1 MAQTFRTDP
10 ETGRTV
16 ISQDNVV
23 GRQMAGG
30 ERIDNRISDGGA
42 TVNGRDTVRRGYESM
57 SAPTRPGT
65 GYMARSEFE
74 SLSGMTETNPYGND
88 GFFSRVFGID
98 PSKID
103 YTNTLGTQGIA
114 NVKRM
119 AYDRFMNPFAQVDVF
134 GNPTMGASAAR
145 GTTRS
150 GVQPGDLTIFG
161 PAAEGQA
168 EGIGALIGNALGFNM
183 NPTIIPGTVGSD
195 ARGQDRGIYDFD
207 VPKNMDELVSAALR
221 ENAIEARDPAAVPE
235 TIDRGIFTTD
245 DDSPSGAVDYATV
258 SQFPPAEST
267 YDLEARLDR
276 RRAYTPTVAEILLND
291 EPTYTGPFTSQTAE
305 DIYMSGADTPVSTFT
320 GGIGTDDTGGATIT
334 RQDGSDDVRYLAD
347 DKGPSAVYPYPERD
361 LPFNRFGTPTSRP
374 APAATSTAPIDLTAG
389 VGEEL
394 LGTRP
399 TVPID
404 RSDDSGFTSVFQ
416 STFEPT
422 DVATRFTPEQV
433 LRANQNN
440 ATMRRRAEL
449 MAQGM
454 SVDAARMQAERESL
468 RARAAALGFGQ

>member
-1 MAQTFRTDP
+1 VAQTFRTDP

-30 ERIDNRISDGGA
+30 ERVDNRISDGGA
-42 TVNGRDTVRRGYESM
+42 TVDGRDTVRRGYESM

-65 GYMARSEFE
+65 GYMSRSEFE

-221 ENAIEARDPAAVPE
+221 DSGTVPE

-245 DDSPSGAVDYATV
+245 DDSPSGAESNNPPGGTIRVINTGGQDLLDI
-258 SQFPPAEST
+258 SQS
-267 YDLEARLDR
+267 
-276 RRAYTPTVAEILLND
+276 PTVAEILLNE
-291 EPTYTGPFTSQTAE
+291 EPAYTGPFTSQTAE

-404 RSDDSGFTSVFQ
+404 RSDDSGFASVFQ

>member
-1 MAQTFRTDP
+1 MA
-10 ETGRTV
+10 
-16 ISQDNVV
+16 S
-23 GRQMAGG
+23 G
-30 ERIDNRISDGGA
+30 ERVDNRISDGGA

-114 NVKRM
+114 NVKRQ
-119 AYDRFMNPFAQVDVF
+119 AYDRFMNPFAQVDAF
-134 GNPTMGASAAR
+134 GNPTMGASAAQ

-195 ARGQDRGIYDFD
+195 ARGQDRGIYDFE
-207 VPKNMDELVSAALR
+207 VPENMNQLVSAALR

-245 DDSPSGAVDYATV
+245 DDSPSGAVDYDTV
-258 SQFPPAEST
+258 SQFAPPS
-267 YDLEARLDR
+267 
-276 RRAYTPTVAEILLND
+276 VAEILLNE
-291 EPTYTGPFTSQTAE
+291 EPTYTGPFTSQVAE
-305 DIYMSGADTPVSTFT
+305 DIYMSGADTPVGTFT
-320 GGIGTDDTGGATIT
+320 GGAGTGDTSDVTI
-334 RQDGSDDVRYLAD
+334 S
-347 DKGPSAVYPYPERD
+347 
-361 LPFNRFGTPTSRP
+361 SRP
-374 APAATSTAPIDLTAG
+374 NVRPNVQDFERSLEDLERSGARSDFLMDIIEELRRTNPLNEPTLSDQSLAPSTGEPIDLIG
-389 VGEEL
+389 MIPP
-394 LGTRP
+394 RP
-399 TVPID
+399 MTLPTPKPD
-404 RSDDSGFTSVFQ
+404 RGPSEGDLAF
-416 STFEPT
+416 
-422 DVATRFTPEQV
+422 ARILEQR
-433 LRANQNN
+433 LAQQRA
-440 ATMRRRAEL
+440 L
-449 MAQGM
+449 
-454 SVDAARMQAERESL
+454 
-468 RARAAALGFGQ
+468 